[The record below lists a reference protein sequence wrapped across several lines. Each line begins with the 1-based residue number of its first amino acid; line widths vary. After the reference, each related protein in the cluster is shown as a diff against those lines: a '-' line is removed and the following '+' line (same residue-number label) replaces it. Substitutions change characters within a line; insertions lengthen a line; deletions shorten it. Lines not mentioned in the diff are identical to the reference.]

1 VKGYTVAVPDVSNI
15 PGWLTANEAAELH
28 GLAAGRKCLE
38 VGSFCGRSSV
48 AIGTAA
54 EYLHCVD
61 PFDARG
67 TPVEPQQTLTRFR
80 QTLAEFGL
88 SGRVSYTAVT
98 VEDWAAVWGNRQFD
112 FCFIDGEHTAAALAS
127 NLECVHR
134 MINPAGVVALHDYG
148 NPQFPDVERIAKSVF
163 GREPDYTVD
172 SLAVYL
178 MDGPYP
184 GRLLNVVTPSI
195 RIGNLPVIADS
206 LVKLRSDLP
215 GWVVRW
221 YVFTDR
227 GIRFP
232 SRVPGAF
239 LSGRQS
245 PGGASGNTGR
255 NDALEAIRTG
265 WVHFLDDDN
274 DIHPHFARGILE
286 AVATHP
292 ESRAF
297 IFPQYHADGSER
309 FPANPEAGYAEVD
322 SAQFL
327 FHRDAIG
334 PLRWDREDYAADCTF
349 FAAVSQ
355 SARCVPIPSGGVYYN
370 KLRG

>member
-1 VKGYTVAVPDVSNI
+1 MAIPDVSNI
-15 PGWLTANEAAELH
+15 PGWLTPKEAAELH

-38 VGSFCGRSSV
+38 IGSFCGRSSV
-48 AIGTAA
+48 AIGTSA
-54 EYLHCVD
+54 EHLHCID

-67 TPVEPQQTLTRFR
+67 TPVYPQQTLTRFR
-80 QTLAEFGL
+80 LTLSEFGL
-88 SGRVSYTAVT
+88 SGRVSYTAAT
-98 VEDWAAVWGNRQFD
+98 VEEWGAIWGNRQFD

-127 NLECVHR
+127 NLETVHR

-148 NPQFPDVERIAKSVF
+148 NPEFPDVERIAHSFFSRK
-163 GREPDYTVD
+163 PDRLTD

-184 GRLLNVVTPSI
+184 GRLLNVVTPS
-195 RIGNLPVIADS
+195 RRPENLPVIADS
-206 LVKLRSDLP
+206 LARLRNQLP

-227 GIRFP
+227 SIIYP
-232 SRVPGAF
+232 SRVQGAF
-239 LSGRQS
+239 LCGRQS
-245 PGGASGNTGR
+245 PGGASGNPGR
-255 NDALEAIRTG
+255 NDALDAIRTG

-274 DIHPHFARGILE
+274 DFHPNFAAGLQE
-286 AVATHP
+286 AVANHP
-292 ESRAF
+292 DSRAF
-297 IFPQYHADGSER
+297 IFPQYHADGRER

-327 FHRDAIG
+327 FHRGAIG
-334 PLRWDREDYAADCTF
+334 PLRWDRDDYAADCTF
-349 FAAVSQ
+349 FAAVSKLT
-355 SARCVPIPSGGVYYN
+355 RCVPIPSGGVYYN